1 MIIDFK
7 NIPDDSR
14 IWIYQSTKDL
24 SDSDIKIIDN
34 KTTLFL
40 ENWKAHGNELQASY
54 LIKERRFLIIAV
66 NERFNPIGGCSI
78 DYSLQLVNDIST
90 TINLD
95 LLDRLSVNYRLE
107 NNIKSIS
114 LRDLKNK
121 IKNKSFSPET
131 IIFNTTVKTKKELS
145 SDFELKIS
153 SSWLSKFF

>member
-1 MIIDFK
+1 MITDFK

-14 IWIYQSTKDL
+14 VWIYQSNRDF
-24 SDSDIKIIDN
+24 SDSEIKIINN
-34 KTTLFL
+34 KTALFL
-40 ENWKAHGNELQASY
+40 DNWKAHGNELQASY
-54 LIKERRFLIIAV
+54 LIKERRFLVIAV
-66 NERFNPIGGCSI
+66 NEEYNPIGGCSI

-95 LLDRLSVNYRLE
+95 LLDRLSVNYISE
-107 NNIKSIS
+107 NKIKSIS

-121 IKNKSFSPET
+121 IKNRSFSPET

>member
-1 MIIDFK
+1 MITDFK

-14 IWIYQSTKDL
+14 VWIYQSNRDF
-24 SDSDIKIIDN
+24 SDSEIKIINN
-34 KTTLFL
+34 KTALFL
-40 ENWKAHGNELQASY
+40 DNWKAHGNELQASY
-54 LIKERRFLIIAV
+54 LIKERRFLVIAV
-66 NERFNPIGGCSI
+66 NEEFNPIGGCSI

-95 LLDRLSVNYRLE
+95 LLDRLSVNYRSE
-107 NNIKSIS
+107 NKIKSIS

-121 IKNKSFSPET
+121 IKNRSFSPET

>member
-14 IWIYQSTKDL
+14 IWIYQSSKDL

-54 LIKERRFLIIAV
+54 LIKERRFLILAV

-90 TINLD
+90 TINLN

>member
-14 IWIYQSTKDL
+14 IWIYQSSKDL

-40 ENWKAHGNELQASY
+40 ENWKAHGNDLQASY

-90 TINLD
+90 TINLN

>member
-1 MIIDFK
+1 MITDFK

-14 IWIYQSTKDL
+14 VWIYQSNRDF
-24 SDSDIKIIDN
+24 SDSEIKIINN
-34 KTTLFL
+34 KTALFL
-40 ENWKAHGNELQASY
+40 DNWKAHGNELQASY
-54 LIKERRFLIIAV
+54 LIKERRFLVIAV
-66 NERFNPIGGCSI
+66 NEEFNPIGGCSI

-95 LLDRLSVNYRLE
+95 LLDRLSVNYISE
-107 NNIKSIS
+107 NKIKSIS

-121 IKNKSFSPET
+121 IKNRSFSPET

>member
-1 MIIDFK
+1 MITDFK

-14 IWIYQSTKDL
+14 VWIYQSNRDFT
-24 SDSDIKIIDN
+24 DSEIKIINN
-34 KTTLFL
+34 KTALFL
-40 ENWKAHGNELQASY
+40 DNWKAHGNELQASY
-54 LIKERRFLIIAV
+54 LIKERRFLVIAV
-66 NERFNPIGGCSI
+66 NEEFNPIGGCSI

-95 LLDRLSVNYRLE
+95 LLDRLSVNYISE
-107 NNIKSIS
+107 NKIKSIS

-121 IKNKSFSPET
+121 IKNRSFSPET

>member
-1 MIIDFK
+1 MITDFK

-14 IWIYQSTKDL
+14 LWIYQSNRDF
-24 SDSDIKIIDN
+24 SDSEIKIINN
-34 KTTLFL
+34 KTALFL
-40 ENWKAHGNELQASY
+40 DNWKAHGNELQASY
-54 LIKERRFLIIAV
+54 LIKERRFLVIAV
-66 NERFNPIGGCSI
+66 NEQFNPIGGCSI

-95 LLDRLSVNYRLE
+95 LLDRLSVNYISE
-107 NNIKSIS
+107 NKIKSIS

-121 IKNKSFSPET
+121 IKNRSFSPET

>member
-14 IWIYQSTKDL
+14 IWIYQSSKDL

-66 NERFNPIGGCSI
+66 NEKFNPIGGCSI

-95 LLDRLSVNYRLE
+95 LLDRLSVNFRLD

>member
-1 MIIDFK
+1 MITDFK

-14 IWIYQSTKDL
+14 LWIYQSNRDF
-24 SDSDIKIIDN
+24 SDSEIKIINN
-34 KTTLFL
+34 KTALFL
-40 ENWKAHGNELQASY
+40 DNWKAHGNELQASY

-66 NERFNPIGGCSI
+66 NEKFNPIGGCSI

-95 LLDRLSVNYRLE
+95 LLDRLSVNYISE
-107 NNIKSIS
+107 NKIKSIS

-121 IKNKSFSPET
+121 IKNRSFSPET

>member
-14 IWIYQSTKDL
+14 IWIYQSSKDL

-66 NERFNPIGGCSI
+66 NEKFNPIGGCSI

-90 TINLD
+90 TINLN

>member
-14 IWIYQSTKDL
+14 IWIYQSSKDL

-95 LLDRLSVNYRLE
+95 LLDRLSVNFRLD

-114 LRDLKNK
+114 LRNLKNK

>member
-1 MIIDFK
+1 MITDFK

-14 IWIYQSTKDL
+14 VWIYQSNRDF
-24 SDSDIKIIDN
+24 SDSEIKIINN
-34 KTTLFL
+34 KTALFL
-40 ENWKAHGNELQASY
+40 DNWKAHGNELQASY
-54 LIKERRFLIIAV
+54 LIKERRFLVIAV
-66 NERFNPIGGCSI
+66 NEEYNPIGGCSI

-95 LLDRLSVNYRLE
+95 LLDRLSVNYISE
-107 NNIKSIS
+107 NKIKSIS

-121 IKNKSFSPET
+121 IKNRSFSPET
-131 IIFNTTVKTKKELS
+131 VIFNTTVKTKKELS

>member
-14 IWIYQSTKDL
+14 IWIYQSSKDL

-131 IIFNTTVKTKKELS
+131 IINYFNV
-145 SDFELKIS
+145 
-153 SSWLSKFF
+153 

>member
-1 MIIDFK
+1 MITDFK

-14 IWIYQSTKDL
+14 VWIYQSNKDF
-24 SDSDIKIIDN
+24 SDSDIKIIEN
-34 KTTLFL
+34 KTTLFID
-40 ENWKAHGNELQASY
+40 NWKAHGNDLQASY
-54 LIKERRFLIIAV
+54 LIKERRFLVIAV
-66 NERFNPIGGCSI
+66 NEKFNPIGGCSI
-78 DYSLQLVNDIST
+78 DYSLQLVNDISN

-95 LLDRLSVNYRLE
+95 LLDRLFVNYRSE

-121 IKNKSFSPET
+121 IKNRSFSPET
-131 IIFNTTVKTKKELS
+131 IIFNTTIKTKKELS

>member
-1 MIIDFK
+1 MITDFK

-14 IWIYQSTKDL
+14 VWIYQSNRDF
-24 SDSDIKIIDN
+24 SDSEIKIINN
-34 KTTLFL
+34 KTALFL
-40 ENWKAHGNELQASY
+40 DNWKAHGNELQASY
-54 LIKERRFLIIAV
+54 LIKERRFLVIAV
-66 NERFNPIGGCSI
+66 NEKFNPIGGCSI
-78 DYSLQLVNDIST
+78 DYSLQLVNDISN

-95 LLDRLSVNYRLE
+95 LLDRLLVNYRSE
-107 NNIKSIS
+107 NKIKSIS

-121 IKNKSFSPET
+121 IKNRSFSPET

>member
-1 MIIDFK
+1 MITDFK

-14 IWIYQSTKDL
+14 VWIYQSNRDF
-24 SDSDIKIIDN
+24 SDSEIKIINN
-34 KTTLFL
+34 KTALFL
-40 ENWKAHGNELQASY
+40 DNWKAHGNELQASY
-54 LIKERRFLIIAV
+54 LIKERRFLVIAV
-66 NERFNPIGGCSI
+66 NEEYNPIGGSSI
-78 DYSLQLVNDIST
+78 DYSLQLVNDITT

-95 LLDRLSVNYRLE
+95 LLDRISVNYISE
-107 NNIKSIS
+107 NKIKSIS

-121 IKNKSFSPET
+121 IKNRSFSPET

>member
-1 MIIDFK
+1 MITDFK

-14 IWIYQSTKDL
+14 VWIYQSNRDF
-24 SDSDIKIIDN
+24 SDSEIKIINN
-34 KTTLFL
+34 KTALFL
-40 ENWKAHGNELQASY
+40 DNWKAHGNELQASY
-54 LIKERRFLIIAV
+54 LIKERRFLVIAV
-66 NERFNPIGGCSI
+66 NEQFNPIGGCSI

-95 LLDRLSVNYRLE
+95 LLDRLSVNYISE
-107 NNIKSIS
+107 NKIKSIS

-121 IKNKSFSPET
+121 IKNRSFSPET

-145 SDFELKIS
+145 TDFELKIS

>member
-1 MIIDFK
+1 MITDFK

-14 IWIYQSTKDL
+14 VWIYQSNRDFT
-24 SDSDIKIIDN
+24 DSEIKIINN
-34 KTTLFL
+34 KTALFL
-40 ENWKAHGNELQASY
+40 DNWKAHGNELQASY
-54 LIKERRFLIIAV
+54 LIKERRFLVIAV
-66 NERFNPIGGCSI
+66 NEEFNPIGGCSI

-95 LLDRLSVNYRLE
+95 LLDRLSVNYISE
-107 NNIKSIS
+107 NKIKSIS

>member
-14 IWIYQSTKDL
+14 IWIYQSSKDL

-153 SSWLSKFF
+153 SSWLSKFL

>member
-14 IWIYQSTKDL
+14 IWIYQSSKDL

-54 LIKERRFLIIAV
+54 LIKERRFLVIAV
-66 NERFNPIGGCSI
+66 NEKFNPIGGCSI

>member
-1 MIIDFK
+1 MITDFK

-14 IWIYQSTKDL
+14 VWIYQSNRDF
-24 SDSDIKIIDN
+24 SDSEIKIINN
-34 KTTLFL
+34 KTALFL
-40 ENWKAHGNELQASY
+40 DNWKAHGNELQASY
-54 LIKERRFLIIAV
+54 LIKERRFLVIAV
-66 NERFNPIGGCSI
+66 NEQFNPIGGCSI

-95 LLDRLSVNYRLE
+95 LLDRLSVNYISE
-107 NNIKSIS
+107 NKIKSIS

-121 IKNKSFSPET
+121 IKNRSFSPET

>member
-14 IWIYQSTKDL
+14 IWIYQSSKDL

-66 NERFNPIGGCSI
+66 NEKFNPIGGCSI

-145 SDFELKIS
+145 TDFELKIS